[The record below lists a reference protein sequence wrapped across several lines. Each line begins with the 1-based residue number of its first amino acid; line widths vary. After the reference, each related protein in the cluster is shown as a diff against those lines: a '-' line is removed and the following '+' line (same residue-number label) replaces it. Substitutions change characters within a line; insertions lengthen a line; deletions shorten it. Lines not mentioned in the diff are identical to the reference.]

1 MCGRKK
7 RERGPPRFL
16 TPKSHFTVNLHV
28 WIQTTIS
35 TAVWEQGE
43 KYGADLGKMH
53 FRPAAAAAAAA
64 ATSAVHI
71 IQLSLL
77 FIFFR
82 FPRVRDDP
90 TRFFFLSFTPAP
102 SVGRP
107 LLSYIIGEEEA
118 QTSASWRASSL
129 FISIFTRPFFSSVIL
144 NEPEGSFERSEKRAF
159 TTAAASSSWTRKV
172 KLVVLVGEWEFAE
185 MAQRRFHER
194 WRWHGYCTTNSICI
208 VKGITRKRRLIQ
220 IMMIKCVGALCMYIS
235 EWILSRHR
243 VICLISISYCQSDEY
258 NVDFSVEKELNKR
271 KGAVHKE
278 AASTYRSSSSSS
290 SSSSS
295 YCTASHSKSRPDWI
309 NNHKKGKRA
318 AAFLSSPFDEPLTS
332 GTLKKE
338 ENGREEHDPAPK
350 TMGWPAARGYLPQ
363 IEIGL
368 FWKKMSESCG
378 SVLAGYKT
386 ITLTPHSPFFF
397 FSTVCVQGPTVH
409 VPRMPLYIPFFFS
422 PAGAYRVWMRTFQ
435 CWRYDV
441 KMFPSSSPCVVCPK
455 SKCLLEKEKEIFLW
469 GSFLFQ
475 TVRGVNKYLLT
486 SLYRGQWLHVLEFFD
501 GRKREKKNSGEWA
514 TECQL

>member
-1 MCGRKK
+1 MRAKEA
-7 RERGPPRFL
+7 RERAAPFSN
-16 TPKSHFTVNLHV
+16 PKVSFHGQFTCLNTNHYIDCCVG
-28 WIQTTIS
+28 
-35 TAVWEQGE
+35 AGGE
-43 KYGADLGKMH
+43 IWCRLGKCI
-53 FRPAAAAAAAA
+53 FGRENSLSPAAAAV

-77 FIFFR
+77 LIFFSIFSISSR
-82 FPRVRDDP
+82 ARWSNP
-90 TRFFFLSFTPAP
+90 FFFLSFTPAP

-129 FISIFTRPFFSSVIL
+129 FISIFTRPFFSTVIL
-144 NEPEGSFERSEKRAF
+144 NEPGGSFERSEKRAF

-350 TMGWPAARGYLPQ
+350 TMGWPAVRGYLPQ

-368 FWKKMSESCG
+368 FWKKNVRVVWVCVG
-378 SVLAGYKT
+378 RLQNHHT
-386 ITLTPHSPFFF
+386 HTPQPFFF
-397 FSTVCVQGPTVH
+397 LFHRVCTRPNCTCTKNAT
-409 VPRMPLYIPFFFS
+409 LYSFFS
-422 PAGAYRVWMRTFQ
+422 LSGR
-435 CWRYDV
+435 
-441 KMFPSSSPCVVCPK
+441 
-455 SKCLLEKEKEIFLW
+455 
-469 GSFLFQ
+469 
-475 TVRGVNKYLLT
+475 
-486 SLYRGQWLHVLEFFD
+486 SL
-501 GRKREKKNSGEWA
+501 
-514 TECQL
+514 

>member
-1 MCGRKK
+1 MCGRKR

-43 KYGADLGKMH
+43 KYGADLGNAFSAERILSH
-53 FRPAAAAAAAA
+53 RRRRRHRPFI
-64 ATSAVHI
+64 S
-71 IQLSLL
+71 SNFPFYL
-77 FIFFR
+77 FFFR

-144 NEPEGSFERSEKRAF
+144 NEPGGSFERSEKRAF

-350 TMGWPAARGYLPQ
+350 TMGWPAVRGYLPQ

-368 FWKKMSESCG
+368 FWKKNVRVVWVCVG
-378 SVLAGYKT
+378 RLQNHHT
-386 ITLTPHSPFFF
+386 HTPQPFFF
-397 FSTVCVQGPTVH
+397 LFHRVCTRPNCTCTKNAT
-409 VPRMPLYIPFFFS
+409 LYSFFS
-422 PAGAYRVWMRTFQ
+422 LSGR
-435 CWRYDV
+435 
-441 KMFPSSSPCVVCPK
+441 
-455 SKCLLEKEKEIFLW
+455 
-469 GSFLFQ
+469 
-475 TVRGVNKYLLT
+475 
-486 SLYRGQWLHVLEFFD
+486 SL
-501 GRKREKKNSGEWA
+501 
-514 TECQL
+514 